1 MRTGMLRM
9 LMISSMILVLVGCED
24 TSSQV
29 QSNIETLEESSLQHE
44 LQSLINYEV
53 ELQQDFETALGGED
67 LSNFSDASAAVFSN
81 IDSRSNTLD
90 DLGEEMSTYDEVKE
104 ELQNLSVSEDE
115 AEMGDAVDSMA
126 DSLETVD
133 AGMESFLPQYEE
145 VLNQE
150 RDYFN
155 SLGESGADYETFS
168 EGLNELN
175 EQHEEINGLYHTLD
189 EAITDLNTHKNRVLE
204 MIDEEDD
211 S

>member
-1 MRTGMLRM
+1 MRMRFLMMLG
-9 LMISSMILVLVGCED
+9 MILVLAGCGD

-29 QSNIETLEESSLQHE
+29 QSNIETLEESSLQHD
-44 LQSLINYEV
+44 LQLLIDYEM
-53 ELQQDFETALGGED
+53 ELQQDFETALSGED
-67 LSNFSDASAAVFSN
+67 LSDFSDASAAVFSN
-81 IDSRSNTLD
+81 IDSRSGTLD
-90 DLGEEMSTYDEVKE
+90 DLTEAVSTYDEVQD

-115 AEMGDAVDSMA
+115 AEMGVAVDYMTESMESVEGA
-126 DSLETVD
+126 
-133 AGMESFLPQYEE
+133 MQSFLPRYEE

-168 EGLNELN
+168 EGLDELN

-189 EAITDLNTHKNRVLE
+189 GAITDLNTNKNQIME
-204 MIDEEDD
+204 MIDEEGD

>member
-1 MRTGMLRM
+1 MRMRFLMMLG
-9 LMISSMILVLVGCED
+9 MILVLAGCGD

-29 QSNIETLEESSLQHE
+29 QSNIETLEESSLQHD
-44 LQSLINYEV
+44 LQLLIDYEM
-53 ELQQDFETALGGED
+53 ELQQDFETALSGED
-67 LSNFSDASAAVFSN
+67 LSDFSDASAAVFSN
-81 IDSRSNTLD
+81 IDSRSGTLD
-90 DLGEEMSTYDEVKE
+90 DLTEAVSTYDEVQD

-115 AEMGDAVDSMA
+115 AEMEVAVDYMTESMESVEGA
-126 DSLETVD
+126 
-133 AGMESFLPQYEE
+133 MQSFLPRYEE

-168 EGLNELN
+168 EGLDELN

-189 EAITDLNTHKNRVLE
+189 EAITDLNTNKNQIME
-204 MIDEEDD
+204 MIDEEGD

>member
-1 MRTGMLRM
+1 MRMRFLMMLG
-9 LMISSMILVLVGCED
+9 MILVLAGCGD

-29 QSNIETLEESSLQHE
+29 QSNIETLEESSLQHD
-44 LQSLINYEV
+44 LQLLIDYEM
-53 ELQQDFETALGGED
+53 ELQQDFETALSGED
-67 LSNFSDASAAVFSN
+67 LSDFSDASAAVFSN
-81 IDSRSNTLD
+81 IDSRSGTLD
-90 DLGEEMSTYDEVKE
+90 DLTEAVSTYDEVQD

-115 AEMGDAVDSMA
+115 AEMEVAVDYMTESMESVEGA
-126 DSLETVD
+126 
-133 AGMESFLPQYEE
+133 MQSFLPRYEE

-168 EGLNELN
+168 EGLDELN

-189 EAITDLNTHKNRVLE
+189 GAITDLNTNKNQIME
-204 MIDEEDD
+204 MIDEEGD